1 MLQLHNPRTTH
12 ERVITEDTGSIIG
25 RRKVSSRKKILNS
38 VVRVDTTFEQSLEGG
53 EGVSLM
59 DMRGWGISGYI

>member
-1 MLQLHNPRTTH
+1 M
-12 ERVITEDTGSIIG
+12 IINIMKILSRLWEG
-25 RRKVSSRKKILNS
+25 IREKVASEILNS

>member
-1 MLQLHNPRTTH
+1 MAFS
-12 ERVITEDTGSIIG
+12 DKGCWMIINIM
-25 RRKVSSRKKILNS
+25 KILSRLWEGIREKIASEILNS

-53 EGVSLM
+53 EGVSPM

>member
-1 MLQLHNPRTTH
+1 M
-12 ERVITEDTGSIIG
+12 IINIMKILSRLWEG
-25 RRKVSSRKKILNS
+25 IREKVASEILNS

-59 DMRGWGISGYI
+59 DMRGWGTSGYI

>member
-1 MLQLHNPRTTH
+1 M
-12 ERVITEDTGSIIG
+12 IINIMKILSRLWEG
-25 RRKVSSRKKILNS
+25 VREKVASEILNS

>member
-1 MLQLHNPRTTH
+1 M
-12 ERVITEDTGSIIG
+12 IINIMKILSRLWEG
-25 RRKVSSRKKILNS
+25 IREKVASEILNS

-53 EGVSLM
+53 EGVSLT

>member
-1 MLQLHNPRTTH
+1 MKILSRLWEGIR
-12 ERVITEDTGSIIG
+12 E
-25 RRKVSSRKKILNS
+25 KVASEILNS

-59 DMRGWGISGYI
+59 DMRGWGTSGYI

>member
-1 MLQLHNPRTTH
+1 MKILSRLWEGIR
-12 ERVITEDTGSIIG
+12 E
-25 RRKVSSRKKILNS
+25 KVASEILNS

-53 EGVSLM
+53 QRVILM